1 MKQVFILSLLFLH
14 TSIFAF
20 ETEYGLASIY
30 SDEYQNIG
38 TASGEFYNPDD
49 MTAAHPNLAFGTM
62 VQVTNIKNGR
72 KVNVRINDRGPF
84 IKGYIIEVS
93 GEAASMLKLKGKT
106 PKVKVKIIQ
115 EAPDNYEPI
124 VDEEELVET
133 KTDSIAT
140 EMTKEPKEEP
150 ITTTETTSTKEIPSS
165 TGIFSKINEKKY
177 LPKSLYKVAINPSVS
192 KGYGIQ
198 VGIYSNLF
206 NALRKA
212 AMLQENWGSDILLVR
227 KNKNGKAIYVVLI
240 GAFIEKE
247 DAIEYK
253 ENAMNHGVEGFVVSI
268 PYSNGENFKLQSL
281 RSSKKGFAV
290 RLKDFTEEENVFSE
304 VENLRK
310 KWFKNIMINVT
321 EINADKSGY
330 QLLLG
335 PFNTESA
342 ANSYKD
348 NLKKKGINGDVA
360 KLD

>member
-1 MKQVFILSLLFLH
+1 MKQLFILSLLFLQ

-49 MTAAHPNLAFGTM
+49 MTAAHPNLAFGTV

-84 IKGYIIEVS
+84 IKGYIIEIS
-93 GEAASMLKLKGKT
+93 GEAASMLKLKGKAS
-106 PKVKVKIIQ
+106 KVKVKIIQ
-115 EAPDNYEPI
+115 EAPDTYQPI
-124 VDEEELVET
+124 IDEKELVET
-133 KTDSIAT
+133 KIDSSST
-140 EMTKEPKEEP
+140 KMTKEPEEEV
-150 ITTTETTSTKEIPSS
+150 IVTETTSTSDISAS
-165 TGIFSKINEKKY
+165 TGIFSEINEKKY
-177 LPKSLYKVAINPSVS
+177 LPKSLYKVSINPSIY

-227 KNKNGKAIYVVLI
+227 KMKNGKAIYVVLI
-240 GAFIEKE
+240 GAFIEKN
-247 DAIEYK
+247 DANEYK
-253 ENAMNHGVEGFVVSI
+253 ENAMANGVEGFVVTV
-268 PYSNGENFKLQSL
+268 PYSNSENYKLQSL

-290 RLKDFTEEENVFSE
+290 RLKDFMEEENVFSE

-321 EINADKSGY
+321 DINADKSGY

-335 PFNTESA
+335 PFDSESA
-342 ANSYKD
+342 ATSYKD
-348 NLKKKGINGDVA
+348 NLKKKKIYGDVA